1 MSFGQSGDF
10 GHYDSTIIGENQM
23 QYISADTS
31 YQLSS
36 MVMEGRDF
44 FACFADTVH
53 GHLESLS

>member
-44 FACFADTVH
+44 LLVLQIQYMDIWSH
-53 GHLESLS
+53 